1 MGFTDKGLDPGGP
14 IPVRP
19 ADPQGFDKGG
29 VLDMRV
35 GLTFNLRQEGGEDQ
49 AELLTRKDV
58 DRLLEAIEDLG
69 HQAVPIEV
77 TGPPRVI
84 IDRLVKAAPDLV
96 FNVAEGAGGASREA
110 YYPSIFQMLRLP
122 FTGSYSFA
130 LHVGLDKQLTEA
142 ILDKQGIQVPR
153 GALVRCD
160 DHCLPE
166 DMPFPLIIKPNA
178 EGSSKGIS
186 QESVVE
192 SRGEAEDVI
201 QELLPDYP
209 LGLTAEEYIP
219 GRELAVPWLEAWPGG
234 LLEIVEWEIQREEG
248 RAIMDYESE
257 VEGMLESVCPPELEP
272 EERQAVLALA
282 DRTVQALELN
292 DLGRVDIRLHE
303 NGIPYLI
310 EVNALPG
317 LRPNFSYMTSARTKG
332 LEFTEVIGLVIRSAA
347 QRFELPISP
356 ERRIQVPSPRERASA
371 HDLGLQVGRFP
382 PGPYNAITDVA
393 GVKVGHVTH
402 IEDNVTPGDGGEKAT
417 IRTGLT
423 AIVPSPHEFFNNH
436 LVAGGFILNGI
447 GEMSG
452 LTQAIEWGWLETPIL
467 LTNTM
472 SIGAVHRGIIKFM
485 LAAHPELGHDLSVV
499 IPLIGETDD
508 SFLNDVRV
516 NVNDE
521 EDALKAIE
529 KASDG
534 PVPQGSVGAGTGM
547 ISFDFAGGIGSASRV
562 LPRELGGYTVAAL
575 VQSNFGKMRNLT
587 VEGAVVGKALDPLY
601 PYESRREDD
610 RGSIIVVVGT
620 DAPLL
625 SNQLNRVSKRAAL
638 GLGRVGSHAAAAS
651 GEIVVAFSTANRTT
665 RKIKERTRQLNLS
678 FVSNE
683 FINPL
688 YEAAVEATEE
698 AVLNAMFL
706 SSGMDGRLGRK
717 APALPID
724 TVLELV
730 GVES

>member
-1 MGFTDKGLDPGGP
+1 
-14 IPVRP
+14 
-19 ADPQGFDKGG
+19 
-29 VLDMRV
+29 MRV
-35 GLTFNLRQEGGEDQ
+35 GLTFNLRQEESEES
-49 AELLTRKDV
+49 AELLTREDV
-58 DRLLEAIEDLG
+58 DRLLEAIGDLG
-69 HQAVPIEV
+69 HDAVSIEV
-77 TGPPRVI
+77 TGTPREI
-84 IDRLVKAAPDLV
+84 IDRLVKAAPDLI
-96 FNVAEGAGGASREA
+96 FNVAEGVTGANREA
-110 YYPSIFQMLRLP
+110 YYPAIFQMLRLP

-142 ILDKQGIQVPR
+142 ILAKQGIDVPR
-153 GALVRCD
+153 GALVRPGD
-160 DHCLPE
+160 ESLPD

-178 EGSSKGIS
+178 EGSSMGIS
-186 QESVVE
+186 QDSVAE
-192 SRGEAEDVI
+192 SREEAQGVI
-201 QELLPDYP
+201 EKLLPDFP
-209 LGLTAEEYIP
+209 QGLTAEEFIP

-234 LLEIVEWEIQREEG
+234 LLEIVEWEIQREDGHE
-248 RAIMDYESE
+248 IMDYESE
-257 VEGMLESVCPPELEP
+257 MEGMLQGICPPDLEP

-282 DRTVQALELN
+282 DRTVDALELN

-303 NGIPYLI
+303 NGTPYLI

-317 LRPNFSYMTSARTKG
+317 LRPNFSFMTSARSKD
-332 LEFTEVIGLVIRSAA
+332 LEFSEVIGLVIRSAA
-347 QRFELPISP
+347 ERFELPISP
-356 ERRIQVPSPRERASA
+356 TRRVEVPAPRDRASA
-371 HDLGLQVGRFP
+371 RDLGIDVGRFP
-382 PGPYNAITDVA
+382 SGEHNAITDVE

-402 IEDNVTPGDGGEKAT
+402 IEDAVKNPDTGEEST
-417 IRTGLT
+417 VRTGLT

-452 LTQAIEWGWLETPIL
+452 LTQAIEWGWLETPIV

-485 LAAHPELGHDLSVV
+485 LSAHPELGHDLSVV

-516 NVNDE
+516 DVNDE
-521 EDALKAIE
+521 ADALKAIE
-529 KASDG
+529 DASAG
-534 PVPQGSVGAGTGM
+534 PVAQGSVGAGTGM

-562 LPRELGGYTVAAL
+562 LPREMGGYTVAAL

-587 VEGAVVGKALDPLY
+587 VEGAVVGKDLDPLY

-610 RGSIIVVVGT
+610 RGSVIVVLAT

-638 GLGRVGSHAAAAS
+638 GLGRVGSHASAAS

-665 RKIKERTRQLNLS
+665 RKTKEHTRHLNIS

-698 AVLNAMFL
+698 AVLNAMLL

-730 GVES
+730 GREP